1 MLEVIQFIFSDLLHF
16 IGFIILLGVIFNGI
30 ADIVKAWKKNS

>member
-30 ADIVKAWKKNS
+30 ADIIKAWKKNS